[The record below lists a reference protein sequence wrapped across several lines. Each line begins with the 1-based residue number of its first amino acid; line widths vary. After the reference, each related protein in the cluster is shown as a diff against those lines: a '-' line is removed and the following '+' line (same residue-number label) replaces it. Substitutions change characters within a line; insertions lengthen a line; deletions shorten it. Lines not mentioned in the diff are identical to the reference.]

1 MIETQLTADSNRV
14 QALKQASQFLLDAG
28 LESARRDARL
38 LMLAA
43 LNIAHTDLLAQPR
56 EALGH
61 EAAQRL
67 IAFLYE
73 RKKRVPVARILGEW
87 EFWSLPFTLSPATL
101 IPRPDSETVVAA
113 ALINLGERRHNSEGL
128 RLLDLGTGSGC
139 LLISLLHELPQARGL
154 GVDLSSEALDTALI
168 NARRNHVAERA
179 SFLQSDWHAAV
190 DGEFDLIVSNPP
202 YIAERVITTLE
213 PEVREHDP
221 HLALSG
227 GQDGLDAYRSILA
240 GLHQI
245 LAPNGVAVLEMG
257 SDQSESLARLGRDAG
272 FELTGPYADV
282 GARPRAYAFRK
293 R

>member
-1 MIETQLTADSNRV
+1 MIETQLTAESNRV

-28 LESARRDARL
+28 LDSARRDARL

-43 LNIAHTDLLAQPR
+43 LNIVHTDLLAH

-87 EFWSLPFTLSPATL
+87 EFWSLPFTVSPATL

-113 ALINLGERRHNSEGL
+113 ALLNLGERRHDSEGL
-128 RLLDLGTGSGC
+128 RVLDLGTGSGC
-139 LLISLLHELPQARGL
+139 LLIALLHELPKARGL
-154 GVDLSSEALDTALI
+154 GVDLSVEALDTAAI
-168 NARRNHVAERA
+168 NARRNHVADRA
-179 SFLQSDWHAAV
+179 CFLQSDWHAAI
-190 DGEFDLIVSNPP
+190 DGEFDLIVANPP
-202 YIAERVITTLE
+202 YIAERVITTLD
-213 PEVREHDP
+213 PEVQQHDP

-227 GQDGLDAYRSILA
+227 GHDGLEAYRQILS
-240 GLHQI
+240 GLDTI

-257 SDQSESLARLGRDAG
+257 SDQSESLAKLVRAAG
-272 FELTGPYADV
+272 FDLTGPYADF
-282 GARPRAYAFRK
+282 GSRPRAYALRK
-293 R
+293 T